1 MEPKYFLLGLVLVVL
16 ILVPLLIAMFE
27 NIGEDKVHNLGKVAS
42 FFIVL
47 VMLYIFFNN
56 MSPLFYV
63 IILVVL
69 VLLFQ

>member
-27 NIGEDKVHNLGKVAS
+27 NIGDGKVHKLGKVAS